1 MRRRPSLM
9 ILRSY
14 PVKSLVAVLALAL
27 TLCGPAYAAD
37 PDAKARAE
45 VLAQL
50 DRFFVAMSA
59 RDAKTWTEI
68 SLPDASTL
76 VQNFAADGRV
86 TLRRGAVKD
95 MIDHLP
101 GGPAMSEGV
110 WKPTVLIR
118 GPMAVVWAPYE
129 FKLEGKSHHC
139 GIDLFEF
146 MQVDGAWKIA
156 DIKWTSEP
164 RACAELDAR

>member
-1 MRRRPSLM
+1 M
-9 ILRSY
+9 
-14 PVKSLVAVLALAL
+14 KSLIAAAALAL
-27 TLCGPAYAAD
+27 ILCGPARAAD
-37 PDAKARAE
+37 PDAKVRAE

-59 RDAKTWTEI
+59 HDAKTWTEI

-76 VQNFAADGRV
+76 VQNYAADGKV

-95 MIDHLP
+95 MIDRLAA
-101 GGPAMSEGV
+101 GPAMSEGV
-110 WKPTVLIR
+110 WNPTVLIR

-129 FKLEGKSHHC
+129 FRLAGKPHHC
-139 GIDLFEF
+139 GIDVFEF

-164 RACAELDAR
+164 TACAELHAR